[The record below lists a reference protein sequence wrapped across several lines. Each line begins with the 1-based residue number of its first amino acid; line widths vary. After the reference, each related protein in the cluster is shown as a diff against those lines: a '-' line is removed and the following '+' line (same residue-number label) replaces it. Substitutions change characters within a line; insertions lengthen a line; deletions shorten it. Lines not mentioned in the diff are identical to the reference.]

1 MKIKFKKFILLCML
15 IFIFMINITY
25 AAKHNGKKLN
35 IDKISYDLIPSP
47 LNLYSGKFLLIGD
60 SYAYLMAE
68 NTVELYNYIVRPGY
82 NITKIYFEL
91 LPEIKPDTFKYAFL
105 FIGPNDYMEQ
115 LEPDKFKF
123 VLGLTVDKLIERVMK
138 VVVTDY
144 ISPHYNFLVKSNLIY
159 AEYGV
164 EEYNAA
170 VQEIVI
176 GRNLMYVPM
185 TDLIQNYGFDG
196 EKDLVHPKSDIYEPL
211 LSKVIEKINIDL
223 QETLN

>member
-123 VLGLTVDKLIERVMK
+123 VLGLTVDKLIERGMK

-144 ISPHYNFLVKSNLIY
+144 ISPHYDFLVKSNLIY
-159 AEYGV
+159 AEYNV

-185 TDLIQNYGFDG
+185 TDLIQNYGFDD
-196 EKDLVHPKSDIYEPL
+196 ERDLVHPKNDIYEPL

>member
-123 VLGLTVDKLIERVMK
+123 VLGLTVDKLIERGMK

>member
-1 MKIKFKKFILLCML
+1 ML
-15 IFIFMINITY
+15 IFIFMVNISY
-25 AAKHNGKKLN
+25 AIKYNGKKLN
-35 IDKISYDLIPSP
+35 VDKISYDLIPSP

-123 VLGLTVDKLIERVMK
+123 VLGLTIDKLIEFFNK
-138 VVVTDY
+138 Y
-144 ISPHYNFLVKSNLIY
+144 L
-159 AEYGV
+159 
-164 EEYNAA
+164 
-170 VQEIVI
+170 
-176 GRNLMYVPM
+176 
-185 TDLIQNYGFDG
+185 
-196 EKDLVHPKSDIYEPL
+196 
-211 LSKVIEKINIDL
+211 
-223 QETLN
+223 